1 MPTLQNGVLRNRPR
15 INVVRGYTGNEP
27 GNITLSAPL
36 NVAITNAGG
45 AANTIY
51 SGQALILE
59 AAGTFNLSGA
69 ADPSSA
75 VYFAYHDS
83 TDTDVDSCGKLLG
96 FSSLGTFEIESAWV
110 DTANLAVG
118 DGLQTTA
125 NGGLAKGTTATKI
138 VGYVTEIRDLGV
150 GGHTALGTTGVQRGG
165 VAGTIPEDSTAPA
178 WGTTGVAS
186 GGTIDNV
193 ITGWTVNS
201 LTAKLT
207 DGEGNVVETTAVA
220 FANDNNN
227 SVTALKTAID
237 TAVADSQAL
246 DASIIA
252 VTRSGGTITITT
264 HPGAQH
270 NVALTLHDVAAAT
283 NAVNTPAGTDGAS
296 PVSASTMNIVKFVVA
311 AR

>member
-51 SGQALILE
+51 SGQALTLE

-69 ADPSSA
+69 AALSSA

-110 DTANLAVG
+110 DTKGLAVG

-125 NGGLAKGTTATKI
+125 NGGLEKGSTATKI

-150 GGHTALGTTGVQRGG
+150 GGHGALPAGGERGG
-165 VAGTIPEDSTAPA
+165 VPGTIPEDSTAAPYD
-178 WGTTGVAS
+178 S
-186 GGTIDNV
+186 DS
-193 ITGWTVNS
+193 TVS
-201 LTAKLT
+201 
-207 DGEGNVVETTAVA
+207 VVL
-220 FANDNNN
+220 
-227 SVTALKTAID
+227 AL
-237 TAVADSQAL
+237 
-246 DASIIA
+246 
-252 VTRSGGTITITT
+252 
-264 HPGAQH
+264 
-270 NVALTLHDVAAAT
+270 
-283 NAVNTPAGTDGAS
+283 
-296 PVSASTMNIVKFVVA
+296 NIVKFVVA